1 MDGNE
6 TDSIYLDFAK
16 RLIRLITAYFYKNFS
31 CMGYVAKCIKEI
43 LSNHTQEVVVNG
55 FSFIAAVISGVPQGT
70 VLGPILFLIF
80 MNDIE

>member
-1 MDGNE
+1 MKP
-6 TDSIYLDFAK
+6 TLFTLISQK

-31 CMGYVAKCIKEI
+31 CMGYVAKCIKEF
-43 LSNHTQEVVVNG
+43 LSNRTQEVVVNG
-55 FSFIAAVISGVPQGT
+55 FSSFIAAVISGVPQGT